1 MLRGVSG
8 GERKRVSIGE
18 VLAARAKIVMFDNS
32 SRGLDASTAL
42 EFVEAL
48 RIATDINGL
57 TTISSMYQAGES
69 ITQTFDKV
77 VVMNRGYCVYFGPV
91 SSAMDY
97 FKSIGFQPLDPQT
110 TSDFLVACTDP
121 VAQNVNPDFE
131 YVPRSAKDMADAFN
145 NSEYGLS
152 LIHI

>member
-1 MLRGVSG
+1 MVYAPEDDEHFPTLMVKDTLRFAAASRAPRGDYRVTFAEKDSRRAFTKLTREAIATILGLRHTYNTVVGDSMLRGVSG

-69 ITQTFDKV
+69 
-77 VVMNRGYCVYFGPV
+77 
-91 SSAMDY
+91 
-97 FKSIGFQPLDPQT
+97 
-110 TSDFLVACTDP
+110 
-121 VAQNVNPDFE
+121 
-131 YVPRSAKDMADAFN
+131 
-145 NSEYGLS
+145 LS

>member
-77 VVMNRGYCVYFGPV
+77 VVMNRG
-91 SSAMDY
+91 
-97 FKSIGFQPLDPQT
+97 
-110 TSDFLVACTDP
+110 
-121 VAQNVNPDFE
+121 
-131 YVPRSAKDMADAFN
+131 
-145 NSEYGLS
+145 LS